1 MKPVHVSDASYK
13 VVGRITKRERSGR
26 GETTKVTISAELLGE
41 DDSVYVRLEGLS
53 VTPVRMAA
61 SDALAKDAVAQRKWL
76 GGEGE
81 ALPLGVRDGAGG
93 DVAIAGFED
102 QILGEG
108 GA

>member
-1 MKPVHVSDASYK
+1 LLSLTTYCPQVNCKLMKPVHVGDASYK

-41 DDSVYVRLEGLS
+41 DGSVYARLEGLS

-61 SDALAKDAVAQRKWL
+61 SDALAKDAVAQRTWL

-81 ALPLGVRDGAGG
+81 ALCDSGWL
-93 DVAIAGFED
+93 
-102 QILGEG
+102 L
-108 GA
+108 